1 MGYCSCFSLSAK
13 PMTQELYQKIDAEL
27 QLYTC
32 YFEQDGIENGVGH
45 WCNQDD
51 TWYSCRADMIQL
63 SRTFPDVY
71 FQLYVEG
78 EDHNDDW
85 RAFFKDGRYQENYA
99 ERVYEPLI
107 PDEFIDGDASEEVQ
121 EDEDIIRAE
130 RQKRLPDSSLSLPSR
145 HSGQRRKR
153 VPLGFK
159 THRCGENCVR
169 GFLDGEGVS
178 CAFTGTTVQ
187 RWTSVC
193 SGNGQR
199 ERGYPRILMG
209 ADDYEREE
217 A

>member
-13 PMTQELYQKIDAEL
+13 PMTQDLYQKIDAEL

-85 RAFFKDGRYQENYA
+85 RAFFKDGKYQENYA

-107 PDEFIDGDASEEVQ
+107 PDEFIDGNASEEVQ

-130 RQKRLPDSSLSLPSR
+130 RQSACRTALYHCLRVILGREENEFPWDSKLMDAAKTACEHFLTE
-145 HSGQRRKR
+145 K
-153 VPLGFK
+153 GF
-159 THRCGENCVR
+159 
-169 GFLDGEGVS
+169 
-178 CAFTGTTVQ
+178 
-187 RWTSVC
+187 SVAALEQLC
-193 SGNGQR
+193 SGGQASTQATGD
-199 ERGYPRILMG
+199 EDVGIHSS
-209 ADDYEREE
+209 
-217 A
+217 

>member
-13 PMTQELYQKIDAEL
+13 PMTQDLYQKIDAEL

-85 RAFFKDGRYQENYA
+85 RAFFKDGKYQENYA

-107 PDEFIDGDASEEVQ
+107 PDEFIDGNASEEVQ

-130 RQKRLPDSSLSLPSR
+130 RQSACRTALYHCLRVILGREENEFPWDSKLMDAAKTACEDFLTEKGFSVPSLEQL
-145 HSGQRRKR
+145 
-153 VPLGFK
+153 
-159 THRCGENCVR
+159 
-169 GFLDGEGVS
+169 
-178 CAFTGTTVQ
+178 
-187 RWTSVC
+187 C
-193 SGNGQR
+193 SGEQASTQATGD
-199 ERGYPRILMG
+199 EDVGIHSS
-209 ADDYEREE
+209 
-217 A
+217 

>member
-1 MGYCSCFSLSAK
+1 MGYSSCFSLSAK

-51 TWYSCRADMIQL
+51 TWYSCRADMIQF

-85 RAFFKDGRYQENYA
+85 RAFFKDGKYQENYA

-107 PDEFIDGDASEEVQ
+107 PDEFIDGNASEEVQ

-130 RQKRLPDSSLSLPSR
+130 RQSACRTALYHCLRVILGKEENEFPWDSKLTVVPAKTACEDFLTEKGFSVPSLEL
-145 HSGQRRKR
+145 
-153 VPLGFK
+153 L
-159 THRCGENCVR
+159 
-169 GFLDGEGVS
+169 
-178 CAFTGTTVQ
+178 
-187 RWTSVC
+187 C
-193 SGNGQR
+193 SGGQASTQATGD
-199 ERGYPRILMG
+199 EDVGIHSS
-209 ADDYEREE
+209 
-217 A
+217 

>member
-13 PMTQELYQKIDAEL
+13 PMTQDLYQKIDAEL

-85 RAFFKDGRYQENYA
+85 RAFFKDGKYQENYA

-107 PDEFIDGDASEEVQ
+107 PDEFIDGNASEEVQ

-130 RQKRLPDSSLSLPSR
+130 RQSACRTALYHCLRVILGREKTSSPGIQNSWM
-145 HSGQRRKR
+145 QRKLR
-153 VPLGFK
+153 
-159 THRCGENCVR
+159 
-169 GFLDGEGVS
+169 
-178 CAFTGTTVQ
+178 A
-187 RWTSVC
+187 
-193 SGNGQR
+193 
-199 ERGYPRILMG
+199 RIS
-209 ADDYEREE
+209 
-217 A
+217 

>member
-13 PMTQELYQKIDAEL
+13 PITQELYQKIDAEL
-27 QLYTC
+27 QLYTG

-130 RQKRLPDSSLSLPSR
+130 RQSACRTALYHCL
-145 HSGQRRKR
+145 R
-153 VPLGFK
+153 VILG
-159 THRCGENCVR
+159 
-169 GFLDGEGVS
+169 
-178 CAFTGTTVQ
+178 
-187 RWTSVC
+187 
-193 SGNGQR
+193 
-199 ERGYPRILMG
+199 
-209 ADDYEREE
+209 REE
-217 A
+217 NEFPWDSKLMDAAKTACEDFLTEKGFSVPSPTRRQGS